1 MGLIGPRLGLILH
14 IFKSLG
20 YNAPYL
26 LGIAFEVTRQSLPIT
41 LPSGQHA
48 FPSNASSTAKPDK
61 NALRPLL
68 PAPTDEIPTP
78 VMVFNKEDLVNFGHK
93 VYMALSPNLL
103 KPPLFLIHVALMPK
117 LDPKP
122 KPELELEQATRGD
135 HYLLLTSFLLNLK
148 PVRPQSP
155 KPKVCTHD
163 REWALN
169 LRSHHL
175 P

>member
-1 MGLIGPRLGLILH
+1 MRALFAIFVRPVKPCLGPIWARLGLIGPHLGLILH

-20 YNAPYL
+20 YNTPYL

-135 HYLLLTSFLLNLK
+135 HYLPAFS
-148 PVRPQSP
+148 
-155 KPKVCTHD
+155 
-163 REWALN
+163 
-169 LRSHHL
+169 
-175 P
+175 